1 MIFEVLVRSLNIC
14 SKIPSNAIHN
24 NGIDPTDQDMRGL
37 EEKGHSSILSP
48 RLTLTSSLRRGLAR
62 HFRLHGMFCLFNS

>member
-1 MIFEVLVRSLNIC
+1 MIFEVLVSSLNIC

-37 EEKGHSSILSP
+37 EGKGNPLKHSWPPIDPYFKPEKGPCTI
-48 RLTLTSSLRRGLAR
+48 
-62 HFRLHGMFCLFNS
+62 F